1 MMYYIYTFSK
11 TQPYPP
17 MKNKKRSAI
26 LGIFGNSLNS
36 LRHLIGATA
45 FAFAALASVQ
55 AADQTLTTFTVTTQT
70 GGPGVTNAGATAN
83 ASSGFTA
90 SQLVWGSGVGTGNSS
105 SPTSTFNATFANNPS
120 TAAAA
125 LAGNMDI
132 TFTTVISAGWNINV
146 DAVTGFIKG
155 NTSTGPQS
163 TGLYWS
169 TNSGTTW
176 NLAGNT
182 ATSSVSGTDLSS
194 AVNSG
199 AGGLTANPV
208 DFDNTASA
216 NPLTVT
222 WAIAYWG
229 ASSRAGLGKGN
240 FVLSGNILVSA
251 LGNQYWTG
259 GTNGTWDTSTA
270 NWYNTNGS
278 GSADAFT
285 SGDNAYFTNATATAI
300 TVTNA
305 GVSAGTVTVT
315 NAGGL
320 TLGGGTLTASG
331 INQNGTGTLTINN
344 ATVLTGGVILNSG
357 VVIANASN
365 AIAGGATINGGILR
379 DAVAGSL
386 SGPLNLNGGTFDVTA
401 ASTETNVASGIF
413 VGSGGGTISVDGT
426 NTVTFTGNVTG
437 PQNTLTAAGTGTITF
452 TNTIGA
458 NKNGIFLNENA
469 GSTVNLAVVGATK
482 TNEFAGGV
490 INGALVGGSN
500 VLAIDPLNTNIA
512 GSGTLTG
519 VGTLTLNGGSV
530 ITTYNTNPPYASKSA
545 TLALPVVLS
554 TGTTNNL
561 LGSAGGNNLTVSGSV
576 SGDGAITVANSAVAN
591 KVTLSG
597 TNSFTGGI
605 QVNAGYLS
613 VTGSNASSVKMNGAG
628 ATLESGGGL
637 VGTVGG
643 FIMTNGGNMNVGGG
657 TLGISPNSYSG
668 SATTI
673 ASNTA
678 TAGGLAISGGAD
690 FTSLTGT
697 AANLLFTLTNSATAN
712 TDYSQLSV
720 GGLLNYG
727 GANLYINLNNT
738 NAGFAFDPS
747 SLQLIN
753 PIGGVT
759 GSLNSVTFSDYG
771 LLSTNAIA
779 LSFSGTTWSGSDGTN
794 NIAFDT
800 STGVLAFNSV
810 PEPST
815 CALLGLSLTAFTII
829 MIRRR
834 RSNA

>member
-1 MMYYIYTFSK
+1 
-11 TQPYPP
+11 
-17 MKNKKRSAI
+17 MKQKKNHAAF
-26 LGIFGNSLNS
+26 GFFGNVLSL
-36 LRHLIGATA
+36 LIGALA
-45 FAFAALASVQ
+45 FSGLSSVQ
-55 AADQTLTTFTVTTQT
+55 AATDQTLSTFNVTTST

-83 ASSGFTA
+83 ASSGFT
-90 SQLVWGSGVGTGNSS
+90 STQLVWGSGVGTGNGS
-105 SPTSTFNATFANNPS
+105 SPSSTFNAAFATDPS
-120 TAAAA
+120 TAAVA
-125 LAGNMDI
+125 LANNLDI

-146 DAVTGFIKG
+146 DAVSGFIKG
-155 NTSTGPQS
+155 NTTTGPGPQS

-169 TNSGTTW
+169 TNAGSTW

-208 DFDNTASA
+208 DFNNTASA

-229 ASSRAGLGKGN
+229 GVSGRAGLGKGN
-240 FVLSGNILVSA
+240 FVLKGNILTSA

-259 GTNGTWDTSTA
+259 GSSGTWDTSTVS
-270 NWYNTNGS
+270 WYNTNGS
-278 GSADAFT
+278 GSADAFV

-300 TVTNA
+300 TVTA
-305 GVSAGTVTVT
+305 GGITAGTVTIT
-315 NAGGL
+315 NAGNL

-344 ATVLTGGVILNSG
+344 SAVLSGGAILNSG

-365 AIAGGATINGGILR
+365 AIAGGATINGGTLQ
-379 DAVAGSL
+379 DAVAGSVT
-386 SGPLNLNGGTFDVTA
+386 GPLNLNGGTFDVNA
-401 ASTETNVASGIF
+401 ASTETNLASAIL

-469 GSTVNLAVVGATK
+469 GSTVNLTVVGATK

-500 VLAIDPLNTNIA
+500 VIAIDPLNTNIA

-530 ITTYNTNPPYASKSA
+530 MTTYNTNPPYNSKSA

-554 TGTTNNL
+554 AGTTNNF
-561 LGSAGGNNLTVSGSV
+561 LGSAGGNNLIVSGPI
-576 SGDGAITVANSAVAN
+576 SGGGAITVANTSGGN

-605 QVNAGYLS
+605 QVNAGYLA
-613 VTGSNASSVKMNGAG
+613 VTGSNASSVTMNGPS
-628 ATLESGGGL
+628 ATLESGSGL
-637 VGTVGG
+637 IGSVTG
-643 FIMTNGGNMNVGGG
+643 FTMTNGGNMNVGGG
-657 TLGISPNSYSG
+657 TLATAPNTNSG
-668 SATTI
+668 NALTL

-678 TAGGLAISGGAD
+678 TAGGLVITGGAD
-690 FTSLTGT
+690 FTSSTGT
-697 AANLLFTLTNSATAN
+697 AANLLFTLTNTTTAN
-712 TDYSQLSV
+712 TDYSQLTV
-720 GGLLNYG
+720 GGVLNYG

-738 NAGFAFDPS
+738 NAAYAFTS
-747 SLQLIN
+747 VGMQLIN
-753 PIGGVT
+753 PLGGVT
-759 GSLNSVTFSDYG
+759 SDLGSVTFADFGAATTNGISLTDSSG
-771 LLSTNAIA
+771 L
-779 LSFSGTTWSGSDGTN
+779 WSGMDGANTITFN
-794 NIAFDT
+794 TA
-800 STGVLAFNSV
+800 TGVLSFNGGSV
-810 PEPST
+810 IPEPST